1 MGLKEDMLDKMSKQI
16 SNHIDWE
23 ILADVKISGG
33 WTCVKLDRYLSNEHA
48 VDIKIW
54 IEENCTGK
62 YDYSNTKFLFEKK
75 QDAEWF
81 ILRWQ

>member
-1 MGLKEDMLDKMSKQI
+1 MLDKMSKQI

>member
-1 MGLKEDMLDKMSKQI
+1 MGEQI
-16 SNHIDWE
+16 SSYMDWE
-23 ILADVKISGG
+23 ILADVKINGG
-33 WTCVKLDRYLSNEHA
+33 WTYVKLDRYISNEHA

-62 YDYSNTKFLFEKK
+62 YDNLSTKFLFEKK

>member
-1 MGLKEDMLDKMSKQI
+1 MGLEEDILDEITKDYAKQM
-16 SNHIDWE
+16 DWE

>member
-1 MGLKEDMLDKMSKQI
+1 MGLKEDILDKMSKQI

-33 WTCVKLDRYLSNEHA
+33 WTCVKLDRYLSNEQA

-54 IEENCTGK
+54 IEENCIGK
-62 YDYSNTKFLFEKK
+62 YDYMGTKFLFQKK